1 MRTVPSHSYISRS
14 PLVYPAVKA
23 RDFCALSEYPGSSL
37 LVVVERVDLEELEL
51 RVAAIKV
58 KG

>member
-51 RVAAIKV
+51 
-58 KG
+58 